1 MPQADLSE
9 VVQGAAS
16 PPIVLMPFSFWTGG
30 ASSSA
35 PHLSAAMAAHF
46 VELGLR
52 QAEPLRWAITAL
64 DPQHGLQ
71 LEGIVLAAAPA
82 AAESAG
88 EAPTSPGAEPG
99 VS

>member
-1 MPQADLSE
+1 MPQADLSD

-16 PPIVLMPFSFWTGG
+16 PPITLVPFSFWTGS
-30 ASSSA
+30 ASSSV

-46 VELGLR
+46 AELGLS

-82 AAESAG
+82 VAKSAG
-88 EAPTSPGAEPG
+88 EASASPDAEPG
-99 VS
+99 MS